1 MRRIKFLIP
10 LLLLFAAPASAQF
23 MIGYNAGHMGLREL
37 NREIH
42 IYNVVNGSNLS
53 KEMHEMHWYQGPTIG
68 IRTQGN
74 VYFELMYTRKKSST
88 SSSFDSS
95 GVAMKRAMKVYGNT
109 INFGVGYRTDDG
121 WGIGG
126 SMDFGRFK
134 GFGKRGPEETIKEQ
148 EWRRLWVQDNTRLLG
163 ISVRLYF
170 TATFWVEKTFGI
182 ATVRLYTQ
190 PLAFKQ
196 PMDGLDL
203 WFFGDNLNFAKGN
216 EESFKNTGIAVYLN
230 IGGK

>member
-10 LLLLFAAPASAQF
+10 LLLLFTAPASAQF
-23 MIGYNAGHMGLREL
+23 MIGYNVGHCNLREL
-37 NREIH
+37 NREIYV
-42 IYNVVNGSNLS
+42 YNKLNTTLT
-53 KEMHEMHWYQGPTIG
+53 KEMHEIHWYQGPTIG
-68 IRTQGN
+68 IRTPGN
-74 VYFELMYTRKKSST
+74 VFFEFMYTRKKAST

-95 GVAMKRAMKVYGNT
+95 GVDMKRQVKVYGNT
-109 INFGVGYRTDDG
+109 FNFGIGYRTDDG

-134 GFGKRGPEETIKEQ
+134 GFGKRGPEETIKDA
-148 EWRRLWVQDNTRLLG
+148 EWKRLWVQDNTRLVG

-170 TATFWVEKTFGI
+170 SATFWVEKTFGI

-190 PLAFKQ
+190 PMAFKQ
-196 PMDGLDL
+196 TMDGLDTWL
-203 WFFGDNLNFAKGN
+203 FGAELNYAKGN
-216 EESFKNTGIAVYLN
+216 DESFKNTGIAVYLN